1 MWSGLKSVKT
11 LRKIYGTAD
20 ITMVGIII
28 MGTNIRGLDA
38 RERGGEP

>member
-1 MWSGLKSVKT
+1 MV
-11 LRKIYGTAD
+11 GTAD

-38 RERGGEP
+38 RERGGDQ